1 MAAANQH
8 FYELYRRSSIGAAL
22 VEALDNFIAERQ
34 IEPQLAIKMLEH
46 FDRVVAEVLN
56 EKVKSRLSFKGH
68 LDTYRFCDDVWTFIV
83 KDITFKL
90 ENPAQQLKSEKI
102 KIVAMNS
109 KKPGEA

>member
-1 MAAANQH
+1 MH
-8 FYELYRRSSIGAAL
+8 S
-22 VEALDNFIAERQ
+22 
-34 IEPQLAIKMLEH
+34 
-46 FDRVVAEVLN
+46 
-56 EKVKSRLSFKGH
+56 KGH

-90 ENPAQQLKSEKI
+90 ENSTTLNSEKI